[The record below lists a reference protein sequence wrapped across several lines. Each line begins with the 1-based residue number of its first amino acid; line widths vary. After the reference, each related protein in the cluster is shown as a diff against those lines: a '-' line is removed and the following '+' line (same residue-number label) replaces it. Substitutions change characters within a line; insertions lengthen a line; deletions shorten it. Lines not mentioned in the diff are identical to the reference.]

1 MRSFLQKDFISKCR
15 NDHIG
20 RDKVRSLHDYV
31 RWVAESM
38 GAYLDDEK
46 INRITNKLVRSKKYN
61 DMLVELEKMILM
73 EKRIRVRNK

>member
-1 MRSFLQKDFISKCR
+1 M
-15 NDHIG
+15 
-20 RDKVRSLHDYV
+20 RSLHDYV

-61 DMLVELEKMILM
+61 DMLVELEKMILT
-73 EKRIRVRNK
+73 EKRMRINRRI